1 MVTTCNHSAMKLVA
15 MMGEGVGILLHKV
28 PLHRQI
34 IVCVLI
40 MTDYANRDNCL
51 FAAVVPVSNAGKRQI
66 EIASGSLK
74 GNLFGKREDYS
85 YDVPEGV
92 VHVSLSKE
100 DKSEG
105 AISIGS
111 GTGDVSLKWDKAAK
125 KAYVHAWVNGS
136 VGSNHVT
143 WTIYGWV

>member
-1 MVTTCNHSAMKLVA
+1 
-15 MMGEGVGILLHKV
+15 
-28 PLHRQI
+28 
-34 IVCVLI
+34 
-40 MTDYANRDNCL
+40 MTDYASRDNCL
-51 FAAVVPVSNAGKRQI
+51 FVATTPVSNAGTRQI

-74 GNLFGKREDYS
+74 GNFFGKREDYS

-105 AISIGS
+105 AFSIGS

-125 KAYVHAWVNGS
+125 KAYIHAWVNGS

-143 WTIYGWV
+143 WTIYGWM

>member
-1 MVTTCNHSAMKLVA
+1 M
-15 MMGEGVGILLHKV
+15 EGLLLDTSF
-28 PLHRQI
+28 PFTATLTARNTE
-34 IVCVLI
+34 
-40 MTDYANRDNCL
+40 MR
-51 FAAVVPVSNAGKRQI
+51 RI

-74 GNLFGKREDYS
+74 GNFFGKKEDYA

-92 VHVSLSKE
+92 VHVSLSKD

-105 AISIGS
+105 AFSIGS
-111 GTGDVSLKWDKAAK
+111 GTGDVNLKWDKAAK

>member
-1 MVTTCNHSAMKLVA
+1 M
-15 MMGEGVGILLHKV
+15 
-28 PLHRQI
+28 
-34 IVCVLI
+34 
-40 MTDYANRDNCL
+40 
-51 FAAVVPVSNAGKRQI
+51 RQI

-74 GNLFGKREDYS
+74 GNLFGAREDYS

-105 AISIGS
+105 AFSIGS

-143 WTIYGWV
+143 WTVYGWI

>member
-1 MVTTCNHSAMKLVA
+1 M
-15 MMGEGVGILLHKV
+15 
-28 PLHRQI
+28 R
-34 IVCVLI
+34 
-40 MTDYANRDNCL
+40 R
-51 FAAVVPVSNAGKRQI
+51 I

-74 GNLFGKREDYS
+74 GNLFGRREDYS

-92 VHVSLSKE
+92 VHISLSKE

-111 GTGDVSLKWDKAAK
+111 GTGDVTLKWDKEAK

-136 VGSNHVT
+136 LGSNHVT

>member
-1 MVTTCNHSAMKLVA
+1 L
-15 MMGEGVGILLHKV
+15 
-28 PLHRQI
+28 QI
-34 IVCVLI
+34 SSP
-40 MTDYANRDNCL
+40 
-51 FAAVVPVSNAGKRQI
+51 FAATVSTKNAELRRI

-74 GNLFGKREDYS
+74 GNLFGKKEDYS

-92 VHVSLSKE
+92 VHVSLSKD

-105 AISIGS
+105 AFSIGS
-111 GTGDVSLKWDKAAK
+111 GTGDVTLKWDKAAK

-143 WTIYGWV
+143 WTIYGYL